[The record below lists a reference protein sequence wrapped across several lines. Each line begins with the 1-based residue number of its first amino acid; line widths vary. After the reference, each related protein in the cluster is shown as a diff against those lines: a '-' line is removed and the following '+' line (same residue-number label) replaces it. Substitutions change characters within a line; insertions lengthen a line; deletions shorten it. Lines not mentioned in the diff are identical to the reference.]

1 MEWLR
6 TALIGRAAKTSGVVG
21 VVITGEGTLAMKSN
35 GLPEQPA
42 LSDLWCELERFDE
55 GSRDPGVA

>member
-1 MEWLR
+1 MEWLC
-6 TALIGRAAKTSGVVG
+6 TASIGQAAETSGVVG

-42 LSDLWCELERFDE
+42 LSDLWRELEWFDE
-55 GSRDPGVA
+55 GARDLGVA

>member
-1 MEWLR
+1 MEWLC
-6 TALIGRAAKTSGVVG
+6 TASMGRAAETSGVVG

-42 LSDLWCELERFDE
+42 LSDLWRELERFDE
-55 GSRDPGVA
+55 GARDPGVA

>member
-1 MEWLR
+1 M
-6 TALIGRAAKTSGVVG
+6 GRAAETSGVVG

-42 LSDLWCELERFDE
+42 LSDLWRELERFDE
-55 GSRDPGVA
+55 GAHDPGVA